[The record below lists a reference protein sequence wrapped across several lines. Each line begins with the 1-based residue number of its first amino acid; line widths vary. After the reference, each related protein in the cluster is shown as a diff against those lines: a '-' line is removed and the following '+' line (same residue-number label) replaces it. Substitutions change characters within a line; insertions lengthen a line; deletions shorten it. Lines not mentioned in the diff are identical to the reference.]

1 MSVCVRPACRA
12 ELPDGPN
19 YCHTCGAPQLAPC
32 PVCGYGGDTG
42 LGFSL
47 ETGQCPRCRTF
58 LRHCPNCRKA
68 YSLEASHCDNP
79 DWTCAGTELVGG
91 SQSFAC
97 LGANPQ
103 RSYAL
108 VEALERYP
116 SEGTAEF
123 TRAWRLEL
131 PQQRSLSDVVVAHGR
146 VYAVNLRSQRA
157 LSVPLWLDREVDSS
171 RQRFGFD
178 DGHTHVDTSEGLA
191 LLRNP
196 VIRDLSV
203 RGGHLSFL
211 VVPKPVRLHDGRI
224 EQAPEA
230 VAFLLEASTLRLVRQ
245 SRRDRIRM
253 AHLSDHRW
261 LLVTD
266 GNERS
271 GESGFR
277 YSLSAVGDGTVIAD
291 VSVPA
296 RLDAAIPAVEA
307 NGRVYLSSSEGIV
320 EVDLDDGS
328 HSLLRSASLA
338 QDVRGLVAL
347 GRTVMVLTSG
357 DRVGHHRLLGVDRE
371 MGTLTDLASLN
382 VPIDAPLAALDDTL
396 YLLDDNAKTLRAY
409 SVGAA
414 NVFPS
419 PDLNVR
425 LRDLG
430 DTRALVLVRSGQAL
444 HLARQVNTD
453 QGFTSFQVEQIRP
466 TERGTIGF
474 HRIRSPDSSFAYADG
489 RLFVVDKYLGT
500 IEALE
505 VFQP

>member
-12 ELPDGPN
+12 ELPDDPN

-32 PVCGYGGDTG
+32 PVCGYGGAQG

-47 ETGQCPRCRTF
+47 EAGQCPRCRTF
-58 LRHCPNCRKA
+58 LRHCPNCRKPFA
-68 YSLEASHCDNP
+68 LETTHCDNP
-79 DWTCAGTELVGG
+79 DWICAGTELVGG
-91 SQSFAC
+91 SQSFGC

-108 VEALERYP
+108 VEARERQP
-116 SEGTAEF
+116 REGTAEF
-123 TRAWRLEL
+123 ARAWRMEL
-131 PQQRSLSDVVVAHGR
+131 PYQRSLSDALVAHGR
-146 VYAVNLRSQRA
+146 VYAVNLRTQRA
-157 LSVPLWLDREVDSS
+157 LSIPMRLDHEVESS
-171 RQRFGFD
+171 RQRFGFSD
-178 DGHTHVDTSEGLA
+178 AHEQVDTSAELA
-191 LLRNP
+191 LLRTP

-203 RGGHLSFL
+203 RGAYLSFL
-211 VVPKPVRLHDGRI
+211 VVPKPITLHDGRV

-245 SRRDRIRM
+245 SRRDRIRI
-253 AHLSDHRW
+253 AHLSDQRW
-261 LLVTD
+261 LLVTEGD
-266 GNERS
+266 GKA
-271 GESGFR
+271 GAGGFG
-277 YSLSAVGDGTVIAD
+277 YSLTASNDGAVIAD
-291 VSVPA
+291 VEM
-296 RLDAAIPAVEA
+296 RGTLDPEVSAVETG
-307 NGRVYLSSSEGIV
+307 GRVYLSSSEGII
-320 EVDLDDGS
+320 EIDLADGS
-328 HSLLRSASLA
+328 HSVLRSLSSLRG
-338 QDVRGLVAL
+338 VRGLVVM
-347 GRTVMVLTSG
+347 GQTVMVLAVG
-357 DRVGHHRLLGVDRE
+357 DRVGHYRLLAVDHD
-371 MGTLTDLASLN
+371 MKTLTDVAALN

-409 SVGAA
+409 SVGTA

-430 DTRALVLVRSGQAL
+430 ETQALLLVRSGQAL
-444 HLARQVNTD
+444 HLARKVNTE

-466 TERGTIGF
+466 MDRGTIGF

-489 RLFVVDKYLGT
+489 RLFVVDKYNGT